1 MKSIKPGRGPS
12 MLGAIVCIALIVF
25 GILWVVM
32 ASDITSSFPDGST
45 FGGEF
50 TFVES
55 DGIRGFSAPMN
66 SIGSVFPLF
75 GLVFVAIAV
84 VMAIYHFKNANS
96 KNRYSTFD
104 IVDGDEEPD
113 PLNERFGNDPQGNSN
128 TKADAPAFCPYC
140 GNDLKEDHIYC
151 DRCGKKV
158 SK

>member
-12 MLGAIVCIALIVF
+12 MLGAIIAVALVVF
-25 GILWVVM
+25 GLLWVVM
-32 ASDITSSFPDGST
+32 ASDITSSFPGGSGDAIIIEGNNM
-45 FGGEF
+45 FQ
-50 TFVES
+50 
-55 DGIRGFSAPMN
+55 DFSAPMS
-66 SIGSVFPLF
+66 SIGTIFPLF

-84 VMAIYHFKNANS
+84 VMAIYHFKNATG
-96 KNRYSTFD
+96 KNRYSVFD

-113 PLNERFGNDPQGNSN
+113 PLNERYGNDPQTDSGEK
-128 TKADAPAFCPYC
+128 TDAPAFCPYC

>member
-12 MLGAIVCIALIVF
+12 MLGAIIAVALAVF

-32 ASDITSSFPDGST
+32 ASDITSSFPGGSADA
-45 FGGEF
+45 FIFEGN
-50 TFVES
+50 
-55 DGIRGFSAPMN
+55 DMLQDFSSPMS
-66 SIGSVFPLF
+66 SIGTIFPLF
-75 GLVFVAIAV
+75 GLIFVAIAV
-84 VMAIYHFKNANS
+84 VIAIYHFKNATG

>member
-12 MLGAIVCIALIVF
+12 MLGAIIAVALAVF

-32 ASDITSSFPDGST
+32 ASDITSSFSGGSGDAFIFEGNNMIQD
-45 FGGEF
+45 FG
-50 TFVES
+50 T
-55 DGIRGFSAPMN
+55 PMS
-66 SIGSVFPLF
+66 SIGTVFPLF
-75 GLVFVAIAV
+75 GLIFVAIAV
-84 VMAIYHFKNANS
+84 VMAIYHFKNATG

-113 PLNERFGNDPQGNSN
+113 PLNERYGNDSQTDSDE
-128 TKADAPAFCPYC
+128 KADVPAFCPYC